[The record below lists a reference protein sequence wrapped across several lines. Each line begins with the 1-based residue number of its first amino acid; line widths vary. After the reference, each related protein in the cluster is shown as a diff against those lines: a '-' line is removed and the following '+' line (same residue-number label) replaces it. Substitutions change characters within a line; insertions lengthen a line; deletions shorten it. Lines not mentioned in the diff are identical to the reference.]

1 MFRDNIELNS
11 REIKFANIS
20 KNKVPENNSE
30 FTYCLF
36 YVKIDLVN
44 NVTSSDLPL
53 DVWKKSFQ
61 NQ

>member
-20 KNKVPENNSE
+20 ENKVPENNSE

-53 DVWKKSFQ
+53 DV
-61 NQ
+61 